1 MLDGFNLK
9 ILYYCIN
16 KHLVKEKTSNP
27 NTVLSITDKDVMTKC
42 EKCNQKI
49 DIPNIKII
57 V

>member
-1 MLDGFNLK
+1 MK
-9 ILYYCIN
+9 ILFYCIN
-16 KHLVKEKTSNP
+16 KHLVKEKTSDP
-27 NTVLSITDKDVMTKC
+27 NIVLSITDNDVMIKC